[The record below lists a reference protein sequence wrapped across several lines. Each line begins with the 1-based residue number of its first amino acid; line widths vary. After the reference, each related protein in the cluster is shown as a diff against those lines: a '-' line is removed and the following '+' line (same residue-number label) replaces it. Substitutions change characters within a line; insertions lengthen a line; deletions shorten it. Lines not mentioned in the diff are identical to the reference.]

1 MNIATK
7 LGAGSLPVDGSSVSF
22 RQAVRNLFSHVFATR
37 ATSALDDIAGMN
49 AHMLKD
55 IGGLKWMRWRGIA
68 TELDARSDRAAELGL
83 RW

>member
-1 MNIATK
+1 MNIAAQ
-7 LGAGSLPVDGSSVSF
+7 LGTRSLPVDGSSASF
-22 RQAVRNLFSHVFATR
+22 QRAVRNLFLRVFATR

-55 IGGLKWMRWRGIA
+55 IGALKGMRCRGIA
-68 TELDARSDRAAELGL
+68 TELDARSDRAVELGL